1 MNATAL
7 NAEFASILEQIS
19 LQISQ
24 FDKLRSEASDEAWE
38 QATDELPL
46 GDLLCDLEYETERAM
61 EQALQAWAR
70 TLPR

>member
-1 MNATAL
+1 MTAATL
-7 NAEFASILEQIS
+7 NAQFAEILEQIS
-19 LQISQ
+19 VQISR
-24 FDKLRSEASDEAWE
+24 FDKLREEVSDETWD
-38 QATDELPL
+38 QATEELPL